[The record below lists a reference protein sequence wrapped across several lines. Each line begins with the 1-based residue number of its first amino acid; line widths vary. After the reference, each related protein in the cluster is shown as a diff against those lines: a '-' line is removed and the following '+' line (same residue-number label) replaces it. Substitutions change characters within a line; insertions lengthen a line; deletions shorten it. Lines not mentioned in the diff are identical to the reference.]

1 VWHGRLFRLMTI
13 CKVNIMVINRRRA
26 PTREISREKKLSG
39 HLREGDYATLIDGE
53 TISGTQKGDVKDK
66 KGNLYSVKSGKKW
79 QVFLYGHKRISN
91 SQYLKVLQPCIE
103 AFTEDVNQYF
113 EDRIKCIAYKEAYLA
128 EHGRI
133 KAKLLSN
140 EELSNALGPNVYVE
154 SKNRLALTTLN
165 VSNALQDKVFLHNF
179 LDEALFNKKEV
190 QFLAVKDSTF
200 KKDELFKVFA
210 REEALKILTNKL
222 FPETSGAGRVL
233 VDFNVPGQKTLLRYK
248 KTDFKN
254 KNIVEIEIRNDRD
267 EKYRHVRFNMLS
279 KDALSLLL
287 EGTQTTPFKELC
299 NGVLVYGEAIE
310 LMGL

>member
-1 VWHGRLFRLMTI
+1 MT
-13 CKVNIMVINRRRA
+13 INRRRA
-26 PTREISREKKLSG
+26 PSSQISRDKKLGG
-39 HLREGDYATLIDGE
+39 HEREDDFAALIQGQ
-53 TISGTQKGDVKDK
+53 TIPGTQKSDVVDK
-66 KGNLYSVKSGKKW
+66 KGNFFSVKSGEKW
-79 QVFLYGHKRISN
+79 QVFLYSPNRISS
-91 SQYLKVLQPCIE
+91 SQYLKILQPCIE

-113 EDRIKCIAYKEAYLA
+113 EDRIKCIAYKESYLA
-128 EHGRI
+128 EHGRN
-133 KAKLLSN
+133 KARLLSN
-140 EELSNALGPNVYVE
+140 EELSNTLGHNVYVE
-154 SKNRLALTTLN
+154 SKNRLALTTQD
-165 VSNALQDKVFLHNF
+165 VSLALQDKVFLHNF
-179 LDEALFNKKEV
+179 LEEALFNKKEV

-248 KTDFKN
+248 KTDIKN
-254 KNIVEIEIRNDRD
+254 KNIVEIEIRNDRE

-287 EGTQTTPFKELC
+287 EGTQATPFKELC
-299 NGVLVYGEAIE
+299 NGVLVYGQAIE